1 MVYNKLSFLQIQE
14 YLNLN
19 QSNMTSLPILN
30 IAILRNIMLE
40 PVEPY
45 LRYLAYQMG
54 YNAQIK
60 FGEYDN
66 IFQEAVAGQG
76 NLLNKETN
84 CILVFMKLET
94 VSVDLARNFSG
105 LSAEQIHLEVDR
117 IKGYIT
123 AVLGGIRKQ
132 TDAMILWHSFEL
144 PVYPSLGIW
153 DSQINEGQ
161 TAIIHDLNG
170 FLRES
175 LKHQKNAYFVD
186 LNLCMARLGVKNF
199 HDSRY
204 WHIGRAPYS
213 REALSEIAQE
223 DFKFIRALKG
233 KNKKCLVLDCDNTL
247 WGGIIGE
254 DGLAGIR
261 LGKTYPGS
269 AYYEFQQEVVNLY
282 QRGVIIALC
291 SKNNEDD
298 VWEVFR
304 KHPDMVLK
312 EEHIATAQINWQD
325 KVANLKQIA
334 QDLNIGLDSLIFVD
348 DSEFEVNLVREVL
361 PEVEVIHLP
370 TDRAIE
376 YRDILVSC
384 GLFDTLTISEED
396 KKRGAMYKAEAA
408 RKKMI
413 IQATNMEEYFKS
425 LEMVVEVR
433 HANEFSIPRI
443 AQLTQKTNQFNLTTR
458 RYSEA
463 DIKALA
469 EREDSDVLYVRLQ
482 DKFGDSGIVGV
493 CILKYKEGK
502 AIFDSLLLS
511 CRILG
516 RGVEDVFLI
525 QALKLAQKKGCNEA
539 IGEYYA
545 TKKNLQVEYFYIRYD
560 YDEINTVG
568 KKADKLF
575 RYELTKPIKPIP
587 PFFKSVIS
595 DIK

>member
-1 MVYNKLSFLQIQE
+1 MRYKSLTFSEIQE
-14 YLNLN
+14 YLNKHN
-19 QSNMTSLPILN
+19 FKSLPRLSIL
-30 IAILRNIMLE
+30 ILRNITIE
-40 PVEPY
+40 PIEPY
-45 LRYLAYQMG
+45 LKYLAYQIG
-54 YNAQIK
+54 FNTQVK

-66 IFQEAVAGQG
+66 IFQEAVGGQG
-76 NLLNKETN
+76 NLLNKETK
-84 CILVFMKLET
+84 CILVFIKLET
-94 VSVDLARNFSG
+94 LSADLARNFSG
-105 LSAEQIHLEVDR
+105 LSAAQIHLEVDR
-117 IKGYIT
+117 IKEYIT

-144 PVYPSLGIW
+144 PVYPSLGIC
-153 DSQINEGQ
+153 DSQIIEGQ
-161 TAIIHDLNG
+161 TAIIHDLIG

-175 LKHQKNAYFVD
+175 LRNQKNAYFVD
-186 LNLCMARLGVKNF
+186 INLCMTRLGVKNF
-199 HDSRY
+199 YDSRY

-213 REALSEIAQE
+213 REALSEIAHE

-254 DGLAGIR
+254 DGLAGIK

-282 QRGVIIALC
+282 HRGVIIALC

-348 DSEFEVNLVREVL
+348 DSEFEVNLIREVL

-384 GLFDTLTISEED
+384 GLFDNLTISEED

-408 RKKMI
+408 RKKMK

-458 RYSEA
+458 RYFEA

-469 EREDSDVLYVRLQ
+469 ESEDSDVLYVRLQ

-493 CILKYKEGK
+493 CILKFKEGK

-516 RGVEDVFLI
+516 RGVEEAFLI
-525 QALKLAQKKGCNEA
+525 QALNLAKKKKCHEA

-545 TKKNLQVEYFYIRYD
+545 TKKNAQVEYFYAKHD
-560 YDEINTVG
+560 FDEIDTVG

-587 PFFKSVIS
+587 PFFKSIVS
-595 DIK
+595 DIE